1 MTAAADHE
9 KVSITM
15 DDDTSCTVKL
25 GIGKRLKK
33 KNCKNLHAKCE
44 KIMKIFN

>member
-1 MTAAADHE
+1 MTAVADHE

-33 KNCKNLHAKCE
+33 KKTAKTSMQNV
-44 KIMKIFN
+44 KRL